1 MVECK
6 NINRFDCQFDRTS
19 RDESRF

>member
-6 NINRFDCQFDRTS
+6 NINWFDC
-19 RDESRF
+19 